1 MFALLVKPRPYQS
14 LLTGRFAARPVQT
27 MLDNKVLVAGAQAKS
42 PHGLDAEVI
51 VIGAGFSG
59 IGAGIKLKEAGFS
72 FLVLEKAADIGG
84 TWRDNTY
91 PGIAVDITSFTYS
104 FSFEQNPNW
113 SRLFAPGNELQEYAN
128 HCVDK
133 YGIRR
138 AFRFGIEVEKAV
150 FDASSATWAIHTK
163 AGQVLCSK
171 YLIAA
176 TGGLTQPKIPDI
188 KGINSFAGKMM
199 HTARWD
205 HSYSLAGKRVAIV
218 GTGATAVQVVPSI
231 ASIVEHLDVYQR
243 TPIWIIPKPDYPI
256 PEWAQWIFANV
267 PGAQNS
273 VRQVTTFFTEL
284 VMMLG
289 IIYNKQTPQLIRAL
303 EALCLQHLKNQVKD
317 PTVRAKL
324 TPKYGFG
331 CKRPSTSSEYLRTFN
346 RENVSLVTEGIK
358 EIHPQGI
365 ETSDGVMHEVDTLL
379 LSTGFKVYEKGNTPP
394 FEVFG
399 RGNIELGEWWDKNR
413 YQAYE
418 GASVP
423 NFPNFFLIWGPY
435 SASGSSWFS
444 MIEANV
450 HHALR
455 CLNEARRKHAETV
468 EVSQSAHDAYFADI
482 QQRQQNTVFYN
493 QDCSRS
499 NSYYFD
505 RHGDA
510 PFYRPSSG
518 FEMWLRSRIFNL
530 GDYDFR

>member
-1 MFALLVKPRPYQS
+1 MYDKRAE
-14 LLTGRFAARPVQT
+14 TGVR
-27 MLDNKVLVAGAQAKS
+27 AGATT
-42 PHGLDAEVI
+42 GLDAEVI

-72 FLVLEKAADIGG
+72 FLILEKAADLGG

-113 SRLFAPGNELQEYAN
+113 SRLFAPGRELQAYAN

-133 YGIRR
+133 YGIRS
-138 AFRFGIEVEKAV
+138 AFRFGTEIEKAAYDEVGSTWQVHAKGGKV
-150 FDASSATWAIHTK
+150 FRAR
-163 AGQVLCSK
+163 

-176 TGGLTQPKIPDI
+176 TGGLTQPKLPDI
-188 KGINSFAGKMM
+188 PGINSFAGKMV

-205 HSYSLAGKRVAIV
+205 HGYDLSGKRVAVI
-218 GTGATAVQVVPSI
+218 GTGATAVQLVPSI
-231 ASIVEHLDVYQR
+231 APVVKKLTVFQR
-243 TPIWIIPKPDYPI
+243 TAIWILPKPDREI
-256 PEWAQWIFANV
+256 PGWMQWIFRYV

-273 VRQVTTFFTEL
+273 VRQVTTFFTEI

-289 IIYNKQTPQLIRAL
+289 IVYNKQTPQLIRAL
-303 EALCLQHLKNQVKD
+303 EGLCMRHLDEQVKD
-317 PTVRAKL
+317 PAIREKL
-324 TPKYGFG
+324 KPPYGFG
-331 CKRPSTSSEYLRTFN
+331 CKRPSISNDYLRTFN
-346 RENVSLVTEGIK
+346 RENVELETGRIREITPQAIVMQDGK
-358 EIHPQGI
+358 EHII
-365 ETSDGVMHEVDTLL
+365 DTLI

-399 RGNIELGEWWDKNR
+399 RGGVELGEFWDKNR

-423 NFPNFFLIWGPY
+423 GFPNFFLIWGPY
-435 SASGSSWFS
+435 SASGSSWFA

-455 CLNEARRKHAETV
+455 CLKESRSRHARTI
-468 EVSQSAHDAYFADI
+468 EVSRQAHENYFADI
-482 QQRQQNTVFYN
+482 QKRQQNTVFYN
-493 QDCSRS
+493 QDCTRS

-518 FEMWLRSRIFNL
+518 IEMWLRSRLFNL
-530 GDYDFR
+530 NHYEFR

>member
-1 MFALLVKPRPYQS
+1 MYDQKSAGGQ
-14 LLTGRFAARPVQT
+14 GARVH
-27 MLDNKVLVAGAQAKS
+27 QATQA
-42 PHGLDAEVI
+42 DADVI
-51 VIGAGFSG
+51 VVGAGFSG

-72 FLVLEKAADIGG
+72 FLILEKAADLGG

-113 SRLFAPGNELQEYAN
+113 SRLFAPGHELKSYAN

-133 YGIRR
+133 YDIRN
-138 AFRFGIEVEKAV
+138 AFRFGVTIEKAV
-150 FDASSATWAIHTK
+150 FDELNSMWTVFAEGGKTYRSR
-163 AGQVLCSK
+163 

-176 TGGLTQPKIPDI
+176 TGGLTQPKLPNI
-188 KGINSFAGKMM
+188 KGIETFSGKTV

-205 HSYSLAGKRVAIV
+205 HSYDLVNKRVAVI
-218 GTGATAVQVVPSI
+218 GTGATSVQLVPAI
-231 ASIVEHLDVYQR
+231 APRVKQLHVFQR
-243 TPIWIIPKPDYPI
+243 TPIWILPKPDREI
-256 PEWAQWIFANV
+256 PAWMQWIFRNI
-267 PGAQNS
+267 PGVQNS
-273 VRQVTTFFTEL
+273 VRQVTTFFTEI

-289 IIYNKQTPQLIRAL
+289 VVYNKQTPQLIRAL
-303 EALCLQHLKNQVKD
+303 EALCMRHLDRQVVD
-317 PTVRAKL
+317 PVIREKL
-324 TPKYGFG
+324 RPNYGFG
-331 CKRPSTSSEYLRTFN
+331 CKRPSISNEYLKTFN
-346 RENVSLVTEGIK
+346 RENVELITEPIREITPTGIVTG
-358 EIHPQGI
+358 
-365 ETSDGVMHEVDTLL
+365 DGKVRELDTLI

-399 RGNIELGEWWDKNR
+399 RRGVELGEYWDKNR

-435 SASGSSWFS
+435 SASGSSWFA

-455 CLNEARRKHAETV
+455 CLAEARERGASHV
-468 EVSQSAHDAYFADI
+468 EVSKAAHDAYFADI
-482 QQRQQNTVFYN
+482 QKRQRNTVFYN

-518 FEMWLRSRIFNL
+518 IEMWLRSRVFNL
-530 GDYDFR
+530 NHYEFR